1 MRVVVRNEKYAKR
14 HLWAYPQPE
23 TFTYEGEQVPAY
35 KWSEPGTICLTTG
48 DPRWPV
54 REIHPS
60 NIISVDDT
68 AVEQPKQAPAER
80 TIQIADPFTGQPAS
94 SVVNAAK
101 ATVFGIELQQVTNQP
116 EAVANAIIA
125 AAGR

>member
-23 TFTYEGEQVPAY
+23 TFVYEGEQVPAY
-35 KWSEPGTICLTTG
+35 KWSEPGTVCLTTG

-60 NIISVDDT
+60 NIISIDDS

-80 TIQIADPFTGQPAS
+80 TIQIAGSKGSTYFLTVG
-94 SVVNAAK
+94 AK
-101 ATVFGIELQQVTNQP
+101 GRSCSCPGFSFRKSCKHTAME
-116 EAVANAIIA
+116 IA
-125 AAGR
+125 A

>member
-35 KWSEPGTICLTTG
+35 KWSVPGTICLTTG
-48 DPRWPV
+48 NPRWPV
-54 REIHPS
+54 REIHPM

-68 AVEQPKQAPAER
+68 EFEQVAIPRIRVYTVEGSKGSTYTVTINPTGDR
-80 TIQIADPFTGQPAS
+80 TCSCPGFAFRKSCKHSVKEFADA
-94 SVVNAAK
+94 
-101 ATVFGIELQQVTNQP
+101 
-116 EAVANAIIA
+116 
-125 AAGR
+125 